1 MGEAPDT
8 VGEIMTTDVVSV
20 GPDDSVERAIR
31 AMVDHDIGSVVVV
44 EGDRAAGVFTER
56 DLARRILDDPG
67 LLERRVADVMSS
79 PVVSTAP
86 GVEMIEAFDLMNAKS
101 VRRLPVVD
109 GDRLVG
115 IVTER
120 DLLRWVGDVAAE

>member
-8 VGEIMTTDVVSV
+8 IGEIMTTDVVGV
-20 GPDDSVERAIR
+20 GPDDTVERAIR
-31 AMVDHDIGSVVVV
+31 AMVERDIGSVVVV
-44 EGDRAAGVFTER
+44 EDGRAAGLFTER
-56 DLARRILDDPG
+56 DLARRILDDPE
-67 LLERRVADVMSS
+67 LLGRRVGDVMSA

-86 GVEMIEAFDLMNAKS
+86 DVEMIEAFDLMNAER

-109 GDRLVG
+109 GNRLVG

>member
-8 VGEIMTTDVVSV
+8 VGEIMTTDVEGVS
-20 GPDDSVERAIR
+20 PDDTVERAIR
-31 AMVDHDIGSVVVV
+31 AMVERDIGSVVVV
-44 EGDRAAGVFTER
+44 EGDRPVGVFTER
-56 DLARRILDDPG
+56 DLARRILDDAE
-67 LLERRVADVMSS
+67 LLGRRVRDVMSA
-79 PVVSTAP
+79 PVISTTPNA
-86 GVEMIEAFDLMNAKS
+86 EMIEAFDLMNAQH

-109 GDRLVG
+109 EDRLVG

>member
-1 MGEAPDT
+1 MGQAPDT

-31 AMVDHDIGSVVVV
+31 TMVDHDIGSVVVV

>member
-1 MGEAPDT
+1 MGEGPDT
-8 VGEIMTTDVVSV
+8 VGEIMTTDVVAV
-20 GPDDSVERAIR
+20 GPGDTVERAIR
-31 AMVDHDIGSVVVV
+31 RMVDHDIGAVVVV
-44 EGDRAAGVFTER
+44 DDGRPAGVFTER
-56 DLARRILDDPG
+56 DLAKRILDDPG
-67 LLERRVADVMSS
+67 LLGRPVSEVMSA
-79 PVVSTAP
+79 PIVSTEP
-86 GVEMIEAFDLMNAKS
+86 DVEMIEAFDLMNARS

>member
-8 VGEIMTTDVVSV
+8 VGEIMTTDVVAV
-20 GPDDSVERAIR
+20 GPGDTVERAIR
-31 AMVDHDIGSVVVV
+31 RMVDHDIGAVVVV
-44 EGDRAAGVFTER
+44 DDGRPAGVFTER

-67 LLERRVADVMSS
+67 LLGRTVGEVMSA
-79 PVVSTAP
+79 PIVSTGP
-86 GVEMIEAFDLMNAKS
+86 DVEMIEAFDLMNARS
-101 VRRLPVVD
+101 VRRLPVVE